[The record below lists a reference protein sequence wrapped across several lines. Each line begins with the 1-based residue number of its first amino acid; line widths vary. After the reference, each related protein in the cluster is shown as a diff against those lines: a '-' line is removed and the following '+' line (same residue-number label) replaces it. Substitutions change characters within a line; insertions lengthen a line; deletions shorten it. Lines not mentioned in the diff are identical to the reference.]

1 MTELLDTRAELPD
14 TPAELPA
21 IDAAAAIII
30 HEDRVLAARRCVG
43 KDYDGWWE
51 FPGGKIE
58 PGESAAHAAVREI
71 QEELNLGVRVLRHYY
86 SVDYCYPKFRLLMEC
101 FLCEPTSDI
110 KDIRL
115 SAHDDYR
122 WLSRANLYE
131 VKWLPAAFDVLKKME
146 SEGIIQ

>member
-1 MTELLDTRAELPD
+1 MSELP
-14 TPAELPA
+14 TIKAV
-21 IDAAAAIII
+21 AAIIM
-30 HEDRVLAARRCVG
+30 HEGKVFAARRCVG

-58 PGESAAHAAVREI
+58 PGESDEEACRREI
-71 QEELNLGVRVLRHYY
+71 QEELSLEVQILRHYY
-86 SVDYCYPKFRLLMEC
+86 SVDYIYPQFRLLMEC
-101 FLCEPTSDI
+101 FLCIPTPTSTHSIDNL
-110 KDIRL
+110 KL

-146 SEGIIQ
+146 SEGIIR